1 MVVRLVGAEL
11 EPDDE
16 EILDAYSRAVSGV
29 AEKLAPSVAN
39 LRVRRRTRRG
49 TATGGGSG
57 VVVTP
62 DGFIV
67 TSAHVVEGASGSARA
82 SFVDGR
88 ELEAKVVGVDP
99 LSDLAVLRTEERD
112 LTPAALG
119 DASRLRVGQLVVAIG
134 NPNGFAGS
142 VTAGV
147 VSALGRSLPVRSGR
161 VIDNVIQTDAA
172 LNPGNSGGAL
182 ADGHGRVVGV
192 NTAVAGVG
200 LGLAVPVNDATRT
213 VISALMR
220 DGRYRRAY
228 VGIAGGSRPLPP
240 RLRRRLGRDAAV
252 EIVSVADGSPAARA
266 GLRAEDLVVELGGV
280 PVERVDDV
288 QRLLTQDAIGRHP
301 DRAGRARWARALG
314 GARPARARAL
324 AAPELGLALLDERG
338 QPLLRVLGRER
349 EVERVAARTRGRARA
364 GPRTR
369 GRPSPSRAAWRPGPC
384 PRSRARRASPPRARP
399 PWRRPARRGRQRAP
413 RGAESR
419 RPLRITSIATA
430 LPTARVSRCV
440 PPAPGMI
447 PSVVSGWPNCAVS
460 EATIRSQAMAS
471 SQPPPRQK
479 PETAATSGVRSSRIV
494 SQRST
499 RRW

>member
-1 MVVRLVGAEL
+1 VAVRLVSAEL

-29 AEKLAPSVAN
+29 AERLAPSVAN

-57 VVVTP
+57 VVIAP
-62 DGFIV
+62 DGYIV

-88 ELEAKVVGVDP
+88 ELEAKVVGADP
-99 LSDLAVLRTEERD
+99 LSDLAVLRTEESD

-119 DASRLRVGQLVVAIG
+119 DAARLRVGQLVVAIG

-182 ADGHGRVVGV
+182 ADGHGRVVGI

-213 VISALMR
+213 VIAALMR

-240 RLRRRLGRDAAV
+240 RLRRRLGREAAV
-252 EIVSVADGSPAARA
+252 EIVSVADDSPAARA
-266 GLRAEDLVVELGGV
+266 GLRAEDLIVELGGV

-288 QRLLTQDAIGRHP
+288 QRLLTKDAIGRTLSA
-301 DRAGRARWARALG
+301 RVVRGGR
-314 GARPARARAL
+314 
-324 AAPELGLALLDERG
+324 ELSVELVPRELAL
-338 QPLLRVLGRER
+338 
-349 EVERVAARTRGRARA
+349 
-364 GPRTR
+364 
-369 GRPSPSRAAWRPGPC
+369 
-384 PRSRARRASPPRARP
+384 
-399 PWRRPARRGRQRAP
+399 
-413 RGAESR
+413 
-419 RPLRITSIATA
+419 
-430 LPTARVSRCV
+430 
-440 PPAPGMI
+440 
-447 PSVVSGWPNCAVS
+447 
-460 EATIRSQAMAS
+460 
-471 SQPPPRQK
+471 
-479 PETAATSGVRSSRIV
+479 
-494 SQRST
+494 
-499 RRW
+499 